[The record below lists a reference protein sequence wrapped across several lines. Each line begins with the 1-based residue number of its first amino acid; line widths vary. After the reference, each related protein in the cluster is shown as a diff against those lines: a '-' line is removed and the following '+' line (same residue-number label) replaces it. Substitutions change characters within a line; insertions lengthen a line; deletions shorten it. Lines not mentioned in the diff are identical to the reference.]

1 MVEGAKM
8 ELQGKM
14 ERRALEVKSV
24 QRVKLELKVPL
35 EQGV

>member
-14 ERRALEVKSV
+14 ERRVLEAKWV
-24 QRVKLELKVPL
+24 QRVKLELKAPL